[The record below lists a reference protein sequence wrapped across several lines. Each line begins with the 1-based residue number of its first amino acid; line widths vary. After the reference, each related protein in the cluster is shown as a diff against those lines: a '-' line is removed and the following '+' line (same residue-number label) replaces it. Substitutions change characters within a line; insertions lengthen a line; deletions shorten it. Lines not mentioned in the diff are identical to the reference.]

1 MSCMSATQK
10 YSSAV
15 FFICIS
21 CLALLIAGCKT
32 SGKKNENAD
41 IALYGTIDIRE
52 VQLAFQD
59 GGKIKA
65 VSVEEG
71 AKVSK
76 GQPLA
81 TLDPERFA
89 LDVERLKAEVMAQ
102 QQNVLRLREG
112 NRSQEIER
120 AKAMVVEAQA
130 AAQDA
135 DIVYARKKS
144 LLISNRIAQQEVDS
158 ARSKM
163 EASQAALQ
171 AAKETLSLTVEGPR
185 KEDIEAAEASL
196 AASKAAL
203 ALAEQRLNDTQLLAP
218 ATGVIRNRLLE
229 PGAMAGTGAPVLT
242 LALTEPLWVRAY
254 IDEVDLA
261 RIKVGMPAEIQND
274 TFPDKRYRGWVGFI
288 SSTAEFTPKTVET
301 TELRTKLVYQARIF
315 VCNQNDELRL
325 GMPVTVNLSAN
336 GQAVPGSAVPCS
348 P

>member
-1 MSCMSATQK
+1 MSATQK

-81 TLDPERFA
+81 ALDPERFA

-135 DIVYARKKS
+135 DTVYARKKS

-229 PGAMAGTGAPVLT
+229 PGSMAGTGAPVLT

-315 VCNQNDELRL
+315 VCNENDELRL